1 MTATSLE
8 DAKRQLIE
16 VLRAEAAHF
25 VEVAAALEQAET
37 PADVLSAL
45 HPLGK
50 AHLCSKINALG
61 GSLGVLA
68 ILAQEGQP
76 TEHAQP

>member
-1 MTATSLE
+1 MPPTSLE
-8 DAKRQLIE
+8 HAKQELIE

-25 VEVAAALEQAET
+25 MEVARALEQAEA

-50 AHLCSKINALG
+50 AHMCSKLNALG

-68 ILAQEGQP
+68 LLAHEGQP
-76 TEHAQP
+76 RAS

>member
-1 MTATSLE
+1 MTPTSLE
-8 DAKRQLIE
+8 HAKQELIE

-25 VEVAAALEQAET
+25 TEVARALEQAEA

-68 ILAQEGQP
+68 LLAQDGQP
-76 TEHAQP
+76 SPA